1 MRRVGGKAAI
11 VLGALAV
18 LVAFGVWAF
27 GPAETV
33 VSQAPSSSVATENT
47 VGALGAG
54 IDEAQ
59 TRGVFDTTT
68 ANALIVF
75 GGLPK
80 NTQPD
85 ASSVKTAINAEHSG
99 GRLTESE
106 GALLLFFVATRIGS
120 SSGETAAAVETRLRA
135 AVQAPALDVK
145 PTGLT
150 VDRPGGGATATLTWT
165 PGADAAQQYVVAFKQ
180 SADVDVILGSLKF
193 EVVAGDAVTETLED
207 LETGV
212 YVFKVVG
219 EDSNGNIEDSAG
231 NLYEAT
237 MTQ

>member
-1 MRRVGGKAAI
+1 M
-11 VLGALAV
+11 
-18 LVAFGVWAF
+18 
-27 GPAETV
+27 
-33 VSQAPSSSVATENT
+33 SQAPSSSVATENT
-47 VGALGAG
+47 VGALRVG

-68 ANALIVF
+68 ADALIVF

-85 ASSVKTAINAEHSG
+85 ASSVKTAINSEHSG

-165 PGADAAQQYVVAFKQ
+165 PGADASKQAIVAFQLANVHGTVKIDENVGATVGTYELTGLQ
-180 SADVDVILGSLKF
+180 TGTYLFFVIGY
-193 EVVAGDAVTETLED
+193 DA
-207 LETGV
+207 
-212 YVFKVVG
+212 
-219 EDSNGNIEDSAG
+219 NGNYKDASGNVYSDSDSAG
-231 NLYEAT
+231 RG
-237 MTQ
+237 

>member
-18 LVAFGVWAF
+18 LAAFGVWAF
-27 GPAETV
+27 GPAETA
-33 VSQAPSSSVATENT
+33 VSQAPSSTVATENT
-47 VGALGAG
+47 VGALRAG

-75 GGLPK
+75 GGLQK

-106 GALLLFFVATRIGS
+106 AALLLFFVATRIGS
-120 SSGETAAAVETRLRA
+120 NSGETPAAVETRLRA
-135 AVQAPALDVK
+135 AVQAPALDVA

-165 PGADAAQQYVVAFKQ
+165 PGADAAMQYVVAYKQ
-180 SADVDVILGSLKF
+180 SADVDVILGSLEF
-193 EVVAGDAVTETLED
+193 EIKGGDDTTHTFND
-207 LETGV
+207 LGTGA
-212 YVFKVVG
+212 YVFIVVG
-219 EDSNGNIEDSAG
+219 EDANGNMEDSAG
-231 NLYEAT
+231 NLYDDRE
-237 MTQ
+237 TQ